1 MNTLTQNNQEFVVEV
16 QPQACNP
23 IPQRWIYVV
32 QLHLAGKKIKE
43 IAGCTGYTENS
54 VYRILNHE
62 EVNAVRQQILNTTQ
76 KEFEALF
83 PKVVEAIGTGLDDE
97 DPKVR
102 AIYTSQWLKANGK
115 FSDNRTIIN
124 NNIITAEDVVQNI
137 LNGDNKP
144 NEQRT

>member
-1 MNTLTQNNQEFVVEV
+1 MNITQNQ
-16 QPQACNP
+16 QAFELDKKGRAALE
-23 IPQRWIYVV
+23 IPQRWVVVV
-32 QLHLAGKKIKE
+32 QLHLTGKKINE
-43 IAGCTGYTENS
+43 IAQVTGYTENS

-62 EVNAVRQQILNTTQ
+62 DVNALRQQILNTTQ